1 MRLSRTQLR
10 RIINEEA
17 DAADASAPEAPA
29 PAPAPDA
36 APAPS
41 ATPADAGGEAISQ
54 LPEASEEANDIVQ
67 SLGLTSAPD
76 GPEGEST
83 GSALAKFLTFVEMNA
98 EGSLAKLA
106 EPVNVARMIQAMS
119 DYLTLEILEITQ
131 VQIEGMPSKEEFKQR
146 LTGGGGGA

>member
-17 DAADASAPEAPA
+17 DAVDAAAPEAE
-29 PAPAPDA
+29 APAPDA
-36 APAPS
+36 APAP
-41 ATPADAGGEAISQ
+41 AAAPADPGAEAISQ
-54 LPEASEEANDIVQ
+54 LPEASEDANDVVE
-67 SLGLTSAPD
+67 SLGLTSVPD

-98 EGSLAKLA
+98 EGSLAKLS

-131 VQIEGMPSKEEFKQR
+131 VQIEGMPSREEFKQR
-146 LTGGGGGA
+146 LTGGGGA